1 MNSTL
6 NQLLANRSREAPEQ
20 AAFFFGERTWS
31 WSWLWTQ
38 SLRVVAMLR
47 ERGLERGGRVLI
59 AIPNGPEFFPAFYG
73 AILAGGIAVPVFPG
87 SGPERFRQ
95 YMQLCGAKVLL
106 LPEHLSNELV
116 KYLPADEASLPVIA
130 PEDIAFI
137 QYTSGSTSD
146 PKGVQLTHANVLTNI
161 RQMIEGME
169 ITAKDTFVSWLPVY
183 HDMGLILMTMVPF
196 FLGLKLVLFPASLHQ
211 VHQWL
216 QAIRYHRGTFTAAP
230 DTAYRLAAK
239 WAKAGHP
246 YDLSSLRVA
255 LNAAEPVR
263 LSTIRAFEE
272 AFGLRGVMTAGYGL
286 AEASVGVC
294 MSKPGQHPPVDEAG
308 RVSVGR
314 PFLEIEIA
322 ILNEGKAVEPGEPG
336 EIFVKSPAI
345 TAGYFNNPAADAD
358 LFQQKDHIRTGD
370 IGYRDSE
377 GNLFIL
383 GRIKQAIHAGGRT
396 IYAADIE
403 ESVEEVPWVKFAAA
417 LGIRR
422 GKDGDEQLTVFAET
436 RWRQLPSP
444 EAGKDLTI
452 AIVRQIHDRFG
463 LRPAKVFL
471 LPPKS
476 IPFTFN
482 GKKQHNLLEQWHTSG
497 ALKVL

>member
-1 MNSTL
+1 
-6 NQLLANRSREAPEQ
+6 
-20 AAFFFGERTWS
+20 
-31 WSWLWTQ
+31 
-38 SLRVVAMLR
+38 
-47 ERGLERGGRVLI
+47 
-59 AIPNGPEFFPAFYG
+59 
-73 AILAGGIAVPVFPG
+73 
-87 SGPERFRQ
+87 
-95 YMQLCGAKVLL
+95 MQLCGARILL
-106 LPEHLSNELV
+106 LPAYISENEL
-116 KYLPADEASLPVIA
+116 KKHPPAEETSLPVIS
-130 PEDIAFI
+130 PKDIAFI

-146 PKGVQLTHANVLTNI
+146 PKGVQLSHANLLTNI
-161 RQMIEGME
+161 RQMIAGME

-183 HDMGLILMTMVPF
+183 HDMGLILMTLVPF
-196 FLGLKLVLFPASLHQ
+196 FLGLKLVLLPATLHQ

-216 QAIRYHRGTFTAAP
+216 QAIRDHRGTFTAAP

-263 LSTIRAFEE
+263 LSTIQGFEE
-272 AFGLRGVMTAGYGL
+272 TFGLRGVMTAGYGL

-294 MSKPGQHPPVDEAG
+294 MSRPGQRPPVDEAG

-314 PFLEIEIA
+314 PFPEIAIA
-322 ILNEGKAVEPGEPG
+322 ILNEGKAAEAGEPG
-336 EIFVKSPAI
+336 EIFVKSPAN
-345 TAGYFNNPAADAD
+345 TAGYFNNPAANAD
-358 LFQQKDHIRTGD
+358 LFQQKGHIRTGD
-370 IGYRDSE
+370 IGYKDSE
-377 GNLFIL
+377 GNLFFL
-383 GRIKQAIHAGGRT
+383 GRTKQAINAGGRT

-403 ESVEEVPWVKFAAA
+403 ESMEEISGVKFAAA

-444 EAGKDLTI
+444 EAGKDLII

-463 LRPAKVFL
+463 IRPAKVYL

-482 GKKQHNLLEQWHTSG
+482 GKKQHNLLEQWHASG